1 MKRRRRLGRGNSPT
15 SRNPRSSTSCWSQG
29 PYSANWSAR
38 YIQNAESML
47 TDLRWVF
54 APINVHRPLLVY
66 RQGISTPRRRIFHNS
81 SQQLWLMA
89 SKKSI
94 SLGRMTL
101 LLSHIFTSR
110 CFKVSLDPGILQNMW
125 FRVTRAI
132 FALAERVKMDPTF
145 DGQYLQY
152 TNSNQQVR
160 FLKVYPDVKPFIQSS
175 KRKAS
180 GNTDKKISTGTL
192 NAIFENLMQVSVVG
206 LIIPWD
212 KNLKLS
218 GRWKEDIGGIQGPT
232 SKYLLNNIW
241 LAIDESLL
249 THPPLFCNQQLEQQR
264 EIFEYKYPIDK
275 GMDHSAR
282 HKPLDPL
289 NPLCLNVSGSQAP
302 RNENQNKTDPSLFVQ
317 RCLTCFIST
326 GDGNFAV

>member
-1 MKRRRRLGRGNSPT
+1 MANIFSTQIPISRSDYKGLSVT
-15 SRNPRSSTSCWSQG
+15 SHT
-29 PYSANWSAR
+29 
-38 YIQNAESML
+38 
-47 TDLRWVF
+47 
-54 APINVHRPLLVY
+54 
-66 RQGISTPRRRIFHNS
+66 
-81 SQQLWLMA
+81 
-89 SKKSI
+89 
-94 SLGRMTL
+94 
-101 LLSHIFTSR
+101 
-110 CFKVSLDPGILQNMW
+110 
-125 FRVTRAI
+125 
-132 FALAERVKMDPTF
+132 
-145 DGQYLQY
+145 
-152 TNSNQQVR
+152 
-160 FLKVYPDVKPFIQSS
+160 FIQSS

-212 KNLKLS
+212 KNLNLS
-218 GRWKEDIGGIQGPT
+218 GRRKEDIGGIQGPS

-289 NPLCLNVSGSQAP
+289 NPLCLNVSRSQAP